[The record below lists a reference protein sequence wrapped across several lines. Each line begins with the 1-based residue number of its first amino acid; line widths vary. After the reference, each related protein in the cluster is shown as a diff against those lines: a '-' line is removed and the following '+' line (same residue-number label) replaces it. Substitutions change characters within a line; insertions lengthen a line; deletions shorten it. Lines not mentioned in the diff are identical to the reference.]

1 MDAIERGEQL
11 MMEMENRYVSVY
23 DAALRRAV
31 RNIRAFLQKVKD
43 VQSGKIKP
51 PQFYVDRDEVDKWRE
66 GFLKELARQ
75 LHVVENIAAEL
86 NAAGGQAAEIIRD
99 GLDEVY
105 AVNRTETV
113 DAITAA
119 VDRRGFAA
127 QPTFAMMDKRAIRIA
142 IEDAQ
147 PVFSEIAYDK
157 LGNNVAARRRLQNTL
172 AEALALGEDQDKIL
186 RRIRRI
192 TLQTTKQARRVAQT
206 ELTRVRSQARY
217 EAGQEAVQ
225 QGVSVYNTWSTRMD
239 NSRESHIMLNG
250 KKAMQG
256 DAFPDSVLR
265 YPGDPT
271 APAREVINC
280 HCVLVPDVLLPGE
293 RLENGRIVGGD

>member
-51 PQFYVDRDEVDKWRE
+51 PQYYVDRDEVDKWRE
-66 GFLKELARQ
+66 GFLKELTRQ
-75 LHVVENIAAEL
+75 LRVVENIAAEL

-119 VDRRGFAA
+119 VDRRGFAV

-147 PVFSEIAYDK
+147 PVFSKIAYNN
-157 LGNNVAARRRLQNTL
+157 LGNNIATRRRLQNTL

-186 RRIRRI
+186 RRIRKI

-217 EAGQEAVQ
+217 EAEQEAVQ
-225 QGVSVYNTWSTRMD
+225 QGVGAYNTWSTRMI
-239 NSRESHIMLNG
+239 NSRDTHIMLNG

-256 DAFPDSVLR
+256 DTFPGSVLR

-293 RLENGRIVGGD
+293 RLENGQIVGGD